1 MGKPTV
7 EDVLQQGIHG
17 QKQLK
22 PEERRKFLGT
32 IRERVFIALKKGQ
45 VLAEGTYV
53 QVEQLMKEFQDA
65 HLYMNG
71 TLSYEDFSKYLKIAR
86 ENNIEY
92 TIVTN
97 KEHDSD
103 LGLVLACPYAVD
115 KEEIYVKGNVV
126 QEEIQ
131 HEAKK
136 GFFGKLFGWVRK

>member
-32 IRERVFIALKKGQ
+32 IRERVLIALKKGQ
-45 VLAEGTYV
+45 VLEKGIYP
-53 QVEQLMKEFQDA
+53 QVEQLMKEHHDS

-86 ENNIEY
+86 ENNIDY

-97 KEHDSD
+97 KEYDTH

-115 KEEIYVKGNVV
+115 KEEIYVKAKVLP
-126 QEEIQ
+126 EEAQ
-131 HEAKK
+131 PAAKK
-136 GFFGKLFGWVRK
+136 GLLGKLFGWIRK